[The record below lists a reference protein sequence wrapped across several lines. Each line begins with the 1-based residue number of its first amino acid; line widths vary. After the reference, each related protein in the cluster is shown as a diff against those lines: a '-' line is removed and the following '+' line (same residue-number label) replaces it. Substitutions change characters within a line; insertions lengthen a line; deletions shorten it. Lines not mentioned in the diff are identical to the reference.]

1 MAELQSERGSGG
13 EEFLGV
19 DDGPFGVEL
28 GLLVAED
35 FLAVDAVNDF
45 LVAMDFHF
53 DFDPLVGGD
62 VPGRGFND
70 VLGDELA
77 VDFKIGAGGANV
89 AGGALALAFVR
100 EELEFDADRESLFE
114 GHTLRGLGVNHDAAV
129 EVHIAGGVG
138 HHLAGEFVFH
148 PEDVVGIREVGVEVA
163 EAFVEGGILVV
174 FALQDAFFDAEGV
187 EGVFTNGMA
196 CDFRSPACE
205 VFSVEERNPLGTVEG
220 EEEQRENTKN
230 HRAMLPIA
238 ADFGELLG

>member
-19 DDGPFGVEL
+19 DDCPFGVEL

-45 LVAMDFHF
+45 LVAADFHF

-62 VPGRGFND
+62 GGSAGFDD

-89 AGGALALAFVR
+89 AGGALAFAFVR

-114 GHTLRGLGVNHDAAV
+114 GHALRGLGVDHDSTIQIYV
-129 EVHIAGGVG
+129 AGGIG
-138 HHLAGEFVFH
+138 HFLPGELVFH
-148 PEDVVGIREVGVEVA
+148 PEDIVGIGQVGVEVSKLA
-163 EAFVEGGILVV
+163 AEGGILVV
-174 FALQDAFFDAEGV
+174 FALQDAVFDAEGV
-187 EGVFTNGMA
+187 EGVFANQVPG
-196 CDFRSPACE
+196 DFGSPACE

-230 HRAMLPIA
+230 HRAMLPVA
-238 ADFGELLG
+238 VGFGELLG